1 MIDELLEEN
10 NVELMAAWIM
20 DEVRY
25 WKGKEKIRE
34 KNAGSKDL
42 LD

>member
-1 MIDELLEEN
+1 
-10 NVELMAAWIM
+10 MAAWIM

-42 LD
+42 LDQKEGQKMVDYRL